1 MDIFVSGVNATALK
15 LSEHARTRSFSYG
28 LGKVQGFA
36 AIFEGLIVLSS
47 GLFLGYNGIMNYMAR
62 KSPDVTSIEILVMII
77 AILGTSLIMWNFLRI
92 SKISKSLI
100 IRSDAL
106 HYSSDLYMNGG
117 ILIALLATR
126 YLGLWWCDSIFATA
140 IGAWIIWNAFP
151 IIGSGVSMLLDRS
164 LDEANI
170 EKIEK
175 VLLENPAIE
184 SYHFLKTRISGDDTF
199 IEAHIVFRDKNISL
213 REAHALGEQIE
224 NTVRSMFEKT
234 TVTLHLDAEGVEVGE
249 EE

>member
-1 MDIFVSGVNATALK
+1 MNATALK

-36 AIFEGLIVLSS
+36 AIFEGIIVLSS
-47 GLFLGYNGIMNYMAR
+47 GLFLGYNGIMNFLSH
-62 KSPDVTSIEILVMII
+62 KSPDVTSIEIIVMIT
-77 AILGTSLIMWNFLRI
+77 AIIGTSLIMWNFLRI

-106 HYSSDLYMNGG
+106 HYSSDLSMNAG
-117 ILIALLATR
+117 ILIALLATK
-126 YLGLWWCDSIFATA
+126 YLGLWWCDSIFAIA
-140 IGAWIIWNAFP
+140 IGAWIIWNASP
-151 IIGSGVSMLLDRS
+151 IIGSGISMLLDRA
-164 LDEANI
+164 LDDESI
-170 EKIEK
+170 RKIET
-175 VLLENPAIE
+175 VLLGNAMVE
-184 SYHFLKTRISGDDTF
+184 SYHYLKTRTSGDDTF

-224 NTVRSMFEKT
+224 NTIRSMFEKT
-234 TVTLHLDAEGVEVGE
+234 TVTLHLDVEGIEVGE

>member
-47 GLFLGYNGIMNYMAR
+47 GLFLGYNGIMNYIVK
-62 KSPDVTSIEILVMII
+62 KSPDVTSTEIIVMII

-151 IIGSGVSMLLDRS
+151 IIGSGISMLLDRS

-184 SYHFLKTRISGDDTF
+184 SFHFLKTRISGDDTF
-199 IEAHIVFRDKNISL
+199 IEAHIVFRNKDISL
-213 REAHALGEQIE
+213 REAHTLGEQIE
-224 NTVRSMFEKT
+224 NTIRSMFEKT
-234 TVTLHLDAEGVEVGE
+234 TITLHLDVEGIEVGE